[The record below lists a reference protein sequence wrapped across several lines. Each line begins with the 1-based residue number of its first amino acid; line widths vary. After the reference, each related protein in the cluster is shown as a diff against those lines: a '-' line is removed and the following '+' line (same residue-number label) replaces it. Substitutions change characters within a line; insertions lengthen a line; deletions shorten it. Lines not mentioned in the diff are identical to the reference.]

1 MALFTCK
8 MCGGK
13 LEFSDGATIA
23 KCDSCGTVQTVPK
36 MDTPERIK
44 MYERAGHLRLN
55 NEYDKAA
62 AIYEKILNL
71 DSTDAEAYWS
81 LVLCRFGIEYVDDPK
96 SHKKIPTL
104 NRIQS
109 TSIYDDENY
118 RKALSNGDIRQK
130 TVFEVE
136 AKYISE
142 VQKKYL
148 AISNKEEPFDIF
160 ICYKETDNSGRRTTD
175 SVIAQELYTKLTIE
189 GYRVFFSRITLED
202 KLGVEY
208 EPYIYAALNSARV
221 MLVIGTKPEYFN
233 AVWVK
238 NEWSRYLNLI
248 KEGQEKTL
256 IPAYRDMDPSDMPV
270 EFSHLQGQDLSKIG
284 FEQDLLRG
292 IGKIIPKQHEKSEEK
307 DYSSVQKIYEEL
319 QIYKEEL
326 EKQRLEKQRLEE
338 HSERNP
344 ILNTPYDITD
354 ELIDKILNNN
364 LDSLTINYEFSKI
377 PSCLGDRHETISSRY
392 AKLEELQLKTNPFRI
407 ANSKRPIERI
417 NFEIKLGKKVH
428 SLAGAFCNF
437 EKLKYV
443 NIKDTSN
450 ITNMSHMFREAKSF
464 NQPIGGWD
472 TSKVTDMSC
481 MFAYAESFNQPIGGW
496 NTSSVTNMSAMFFGA
511 KSFNQPISGWD
522 TSNVTDMSRMFN
534 KAYQFNQP
542 IGDWDTSNVT
552 NTSRMFAYT
561 AFNQPIG
568 GWNTSSVTNM
578 RGMFCGDKFFNQPIG
593 GWDTSNVTDMGYM
606 FNDARSFNQP
616 IGGWDTSNVT
626 DMGYMFNDVK
636 SFNQLIGD
644 TSNVIDNTDMLY
656 GSAYQ
661 EHAKPAKQALGC
673 FIGIVI
679 FVIVLYFALQ
689 LSAFFLK

>member
-233 AVWVK
+233 SVWVK
-238 NEWSRYLNLI
+238 NEWSRYLSLI

-326 EKQRLEKQRLEE
+326 EKQRLEKQRLE
-338 HSERNP
+338 RNP

-354 ELIDKILNNN
+354 ELIDKILNND
-364 LDSLTINYEFSKI
+364 LDSLTINYHT
-377 PSCLGDRHETISSRY
+377 PV
-392 AKLEELQLKTNPFRI
+392 LKRFHFPNYHP
-407 ANSKRPIERI
+407 
-417 NFEIKLGKKVH
+417 
-428 SLAGAFCNF
+428 
-437 EKLKYV
+437 
-443 NIKDTSN
+443 
-450 ITNMSHMFREAKSF
+450 
-464 NQPIGGWD
+464 
-472 TSKVTDMSC
+472 
-481 MFAYAESFNQPIGGW
+481 
-496 NTSSVTNMSAMFFGA
+496 
-511 KSFNQPISGWD
+511 
-522 TSNVTDMSRMFN
+522 
-534 KAYQFNQP
+534 
-542 IGDWDTSNVT
+542 
-552 NTSRMFAYT
+552 
-561 AFNQPIG
+561 
-568 GWNTSSVTNM
+568 
-578 RGMFCGDKFFNQPIG
+578 
-593 GWDTSNVTDMGYM
+593 
-606 FNDARSFNQP
+606 
-616 IGGWDTSNVT
+616 
-626 DMGYMFNDVK
+626 
-636 SFNQLIGD
+636 
-644 TSNVIDNTDMLY
+644 
-656 GSAYQ
+656 
-661 EHAKPAKQALGC
+661 
-673 FIGIVI
+673 
-679 FVIVLYFALQ
+679 
-689 LSAFFLK
+689 

>member
-233 AVWVK
+233 SVWVK
-238 NEWSRYLNLI
+238 NEWSRYLSLI

-292 IGKIIPKQHEKSEEK
+292 IGKIILKQHEKSEEK

-496 NTSSVTNMSAMFFGA
+496 NTSSVTNMSGMFCGA
-511 KSFNQPISGWD
+511 ES
-522 TSNVTDMSRMFN
+522 
-534 KAYQFNQP
+534 
-542 IGDWDTSNVT
+542 
-552 NTSRMFAYT
+552 
-561 AFNQPIG
+561 FNQPIG

-578 RGMFCGDKFFNQPIG
+578 SGMFCGAKSFNQPIG
-593 GWDTSNVTDMGYM
+593 KWNTSYVTDMSLMFCGAERFNNLIDGWDTSNVTCMSYM
-606 FNDARSFNQP
+606 FEDAKSFNQP
-616 IGGWDTSNVT
+616 IGRWN
-626 DMGYMFNDVK
+626 
-636 SFNQLIGD
+636 
-644 TSNVIDNTDMLY
+644 TSNVIDKTGMLMGTAYEEHYKKQEKRVKRTMLWVVFSILLLFLYVALY
-656 GSAYQ
+656 GL
-661 EHAKPAKQALGC
+661 P
-673 FIGIVI
+673 VN
-679 FVIVLYFALQ
+679 
-689 LSAFFLK
+689 